1 MGLSNYLPSSRL
13 IQPGVCTSSTRPASP
28 FEGQAIYETDTDKF
42 LIYDGSA
49 WYPPR
54 NMPWGML
61 ASHTLTTIFST
72 SAPHT
77 TFQDEGLSCS
87 VTYGPNR
94 MLRMTLL
101 VRPYTNGGTN
111 FVLYKL
117 LRGSTTVSNFGFGLP
132 DISNSEAPNKVLS
145 YTFAGPS
152 TAGTETFKIQIAASP
167 NNTQVTSY
175 AQAITNDGPRQLVIE
190 DVGPA

>member
-1 MGLSNYLPSSRL
+1 MPISSSATGLR
-13 IQPGVCTSSTRPASP
+13 PGVCTFATRPTAP
-28 FEGQAIYETDTDKF
+28 FIGQVIYETDTGH
-42 LIYDGSA
+42 LRVWDGSA

-54 NMPWGML
+54 NMPWGIL
-61 ASHTLTTIFST
+61 GSHTLGGSYSTT
-72 SAPHT
+72 APHT

-94 MLRMTLL
+94 MLRMTLM

-111 FVLYKL
+111 FVSYKL
-117 LRGSTTVSNFGFGLP
+117 LRGSTSISNFGFGLP
-132 DISNSEAPNKVLS
+132 DISNTEAPAKVLS

-152 TAGTETFKIQIAASP
+152 TAGTETFKIQIAATP

-175 AQAITNDGPRQLVIE
+175 GQPVTNDGPRQLVIE

>member
-28 FEGQAIYETDTDKF
+28 FEGQAIYETNTDKL

-54 NMPWGML
+54 NMPWGIL
-61 ASHTLTTIFST
+61 GSHTLSSSYSTTS
-72 SAPHT
+72 PHIY
-77 TFQDEGLSCS
+77 FQDEGLSCS

-111 FVLYKL
+111 FVNYKL
-117 LRGSTTVSNFGFGLP
+117 LRGSTTVSNFGFGLQ
-132 DISNSEAPNKVLS
+132 DLSSGSAPAKVLS

-152 TAGTETFKIQIAASP
+152 TAGTETFKIQIAANP

-175 AQAITNDGPRQLVIE
+175 GQSTTNDGPRQLVIE

>member
-1 MGLSNYLPSSRL
+1 MGISNVSSGLR
-13 IQPGVCTSSTRPASP
+13 PGVCTSTTRPSAP
-28 FEGQAIYETDTDKF
+28 FEGQMIYETDTDKV
-42 LIYDGSA
+42 LVWDGSA
-49 WYPPR
+49 WYPPKSTA
-54 NMPWGML
+54 WGVL
-61 ASHTLTTIFST
+61 GRSTLTTSFST

-94 MLRMTLL
+94 LLKMTLM

-111 FVLYKL
+111 FVSYKL

-132 DISNSEAPNKVLS
+132 DISNSEAPAKVLS

-152 TAGTETFKIQIAASP
+152 TAGTETFKVQIAGTP

-175 AQAITNDGPRQLVIE
+175 GQPETNDGPRQLIIE

>member
-1 MGLSNYLPSSRL
+1 MPITNYLPSSRL

-28 FEGQAIYETDTDKF
+28 FEGQAIYETDTDRV
-42 LIYDGSA
+42 LYWNGSG
-49 WYPPR
+49 WYPSWNR
-54 NMPWGML
+54 AWGIL
-61 ASHTLTTIFST
+61 GSHTRTDSNATTN
-72 SAPHT
+72 PHT

-111 FVLYKL
+111 FVAYRLV
-117 LRGSTTVSNFGFGLP
+117 RGSTNISSFSFGLP
-132 DISNSEAPNKVLS
+132 DISNTEAPHKVLS

-152 TAGTETFKIQIAASP
+152 TAGTETFKIQFAATP
-167 NNTQVTSY
+167 NNTAVTSY
-175 AQAITNDGPRQLVIE
+175 GQPTTSDGPRQLIIE
-190 DVGPA
+190 DIGPA